1 MNQPISGSDG
11 QPGLTT
17 KVADLLPELRAGNM
31 DAIDQLVSLAHE
43 RLLQIIRGKKY
54 KFAGGVAPRYYRDDE
69 QTGHIFSEL
78 YARLRKAVETE
89 KLTELHHPAGF
100 WKIVADHVRYIL
112 LDLARQRKHERMRYQ
127 QSFARTNVTELP
139 ETGMAIQA
147 AGFIDSNVT
156 VQQPEPNDLAGGDPT
171 YRTEISQRNSL
182 AHVPDYRHETVDN
195 VNLRLDLL
203 GAIGQLEEPHQTVFS
218 MYYLFGKRQS
228 EISELLRP
236 EMPDLYER
244 KVSRVLTEAR
254 DTVRSILGQ
263 TAAEWFD

>member
-17 KVADLLPELRAGNM
+17 KVSDLLPELRAGNM

-54 KFAGGVAPRYYRDDE
+54 KFSGGVSPRYYRDDE

-127 QSFARTNVTELP
+127 QSSMRTVETELP
-139 ETGMAIQA
+139 EIGLATQT
-147 AGFIDSNVT
+147 AGSIDSNVIA
-156 VQQPEPNDLAGGDPT
+156 QQPEPNDIAGGDPT
-171 YRTEISQRNSL
+171 YRTEVSQVHSL
-182 AHVPDYRHETVDN
+182 DHVPDHRHETVDN
-195 VNLRLDLL
+195 LLLRLDLL

-244 KVSRVLTEAR
+244 KVSRVLAEAR
-254 DTVRSILGQ
+254 DSVRSILGQ